1 MVARSLNPLLDMLT
15 RVRWRVVDQ
24 DLDVLV
30 DDDYIEVIPQDRA
43 QAWNDL
49 FILALRQTPFTYR
62 TNLRTASLQYF
73 DYNQPIYYSLKHHQ
87 LVLVYDE
94 LVKSL
99 QPPIYAAINNEI
111 INPFAVMIVFILLLL
126 SCVAWEGFDKKQ
138 RH

>member
-1 MVARSLNPLLDMLT
+1 MVSRSLNPLLDILA

-24 DLDVLV
+24 ELDVLA
-30 DDDYIEVIPQDRA
+30 DDDYIEVVPQDRA
-43 QAWNDL
+43 RAWSEL

-62 TNLRTASLQYF
+62 TNLRKANLEHF

-87 LVLVYDE
+87 LALVSDD
-94 LVKSL
+94 LIKSL
-99 QPPIYAAINNEI
+99 QPPIYSAMNNEI

-138 RH
+138 RD